1 MNIILA
7 MPPAHLPVSQF
18 TAGSISGVVT
28 GRRVMA
34 CAPVICVCTGNPLT
48 SSWRGRAVAGGAV
61 GTVQLCQTSPSALAA
76 QLREVSSGLAAG
88 HIHRGVC

>member
-48 SSWRGRAVAGGAV
+48 SSWHGRAVAGGAV
-61 GTVQLCQTSPSALAA
+61 GTVQTSPSALAA